1 MPTNSTSFTR
11 RFQEYSK
18 ILNDMAKTGQQKELY
33 EGFLQN
39 LTKLNQRI
47 NDLTEKSTP
56 LSGPALTELKD
67 LYKNA
72 IQSTET
78 YVKEV
83 ASINSGSAYVANE
96 IARLLNKD
104 SYVINRIPEKSEVRL
119 QDAFRRARSS
129 HIDIGTEK
137 GKRVGGA
144 LSSRIPVEYV
154 DENNVTRK
162 GFFTPNYRIGDLSGL
177 FKMIKAR
184 RPQYNDVWSAL
195 DSNRNQIERLME
207 NYPALFTGGK
217 PTKGN
222 VDVMKEILNPVVY
235 EKYRYDPDFKS
246 TFRSF
251 LGQLQSQFIRDDS
264 YTSSR
269 LLNADSKTS
278 VTDRNCA
285 MSSVAKL
292 LGTTQVL
299 ANSERTVLY
308 QNGNKI
314 EGCFMDTAE
323 GYDINNLN
331 INDPN
336 NLMWKWV
343 QESRQNKGKPP
354 RISSKAMKEIADLQV
369 LDFVCGNVDRHGGN
383 FLYKFAKDADGNTV
397 LDGVMGID
405 NDNSFGKDT
414 LVVTG
419 KCFNMGLDAITAI
432 PRSTADRLA
441 ELTTEKLGYMLAD
454 YGLSKKE
461 LDAAKERL
469 TSLQAKFKIA
479 EHITKDSEIQGDFR
493 AYSGELY
500 IVDDEKFADLNPTQF
515 SVSTNLGNRSIGN
528 IFDRIAFRTVISTFH
543 DYTKKDNPQVYNPS
557 AISYTKAQ
565 LVQPAAMTRDHI
577 IERFMDSAQ
586 FSDNLYSEALWNTA
600 EFKGMRTA
608 LKDIVQAPKGSTPEE
623 MIQRCDTLA
632 EKIKEYIQLK
642 KDAPET
648 HRGRERLSFA
658 RRLMD
663 QCMDVKEDYL
673 EGLMKEPGVPEAQRT
688 TVVSS
693 GDNMYHEQTI
703 PEKLEAFK
711 LTACDELKNALLSDN
726 PETALEPMARILYF
740 TKALDFARAC
750 GNNIPEMLLDEYTIQ
765 KSTSK
770 VKDLAKDI
778 LANKKNELLEIVTGP
793 NPGKEISSLA
803 VSHLQVQKGQAAPK
817 QPSRQVEAIKKTNT
831 VPLP

>member
-137 GKRVGGA
+137 GKRVGGV

-207 NYPALFTGGK
+207 NYPALFTGVK

-414 LVVTG
+414 LVTKG

-432 PRSTADRLA
+432 PRSTAERLA

-479 EHITKDSEIQGDFR
+479 EYITKDSEIQGDFR

-793 NPGKEISSLA
+793 NPGKEISNLA
-803 VSHLQVQKGQAAPK
+803 VSHIQVKKGQAAPK